1 MANLSIR
8 EAVKFY
14 RVSRPTLSNALKN
27 GTISGVKGGKGQWQI
42 DRAELDRVY
51 HPRTTEVAKGGQNL
65 PDNLSTLY
73 TPENDSETNA
83 LKREID
89 LLREMLAKAETNTE
103 HWRSMA
109 ERQQT
114 LLEDDRPKGFF
125 KRVFGR

>member
-14 RVSRPTLSNALKN
+14 RVSRPTLSKALKD

-42 DRAELDRVY
+42 DRAVLDRVY
-51 HPRTTEVAKGGQNL
+51 HPRTTEVARDGQTL
-65 PDNLSTLY
+65 PGNLSTLY
-73 TPENDSETNA
+73 ISENSPETTT

-114 LLEDDRPKGFF
+114 LLEDKRPRSFL
-125 KRVFGR
+125 KRLFG